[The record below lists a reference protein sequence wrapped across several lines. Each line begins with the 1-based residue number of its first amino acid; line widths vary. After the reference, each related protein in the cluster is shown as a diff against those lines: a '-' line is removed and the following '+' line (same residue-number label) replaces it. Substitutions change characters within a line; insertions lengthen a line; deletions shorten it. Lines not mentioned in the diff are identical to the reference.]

1 MIKPIVLN
9 NPPFTP
15 DDDQVIYM
23 EWQHYKGMNAFIR
36 KNYEWL
42 KKLFLSHSLRFCYL
56 PLMGKEVIRYNAPHI
71 TDEECDKILTSLP
84 SLQDCVVKDVDIHG
98 PVLVFAA
105 KDMEDGSAGSF
116 ILHYVDIETKW
127 YKH

>member
-15 DDDQVIYM
+15 DEDQVIYM

-42 KKLFLSHSLRFCYL
+42 MRHLRLRCCDL
-56 PLMGKEVIRYNAPHI
+56 KRVLRLHAAPA
-71 TDEECDKILTSLP
+71 E
-84 SLQDCVVKDVDIHG
+84 QHG
-98 PVLVFAA
+98 SCN
-105 KDMEDGSAGSF
+105 G
-116 ILHYVDIETKW
+116 
-127 YKH
+127 YK

>member
-15 DDDQVIYM
+15 DEDQVIYM

-42 KKLFLSHSLRFCYL
+42 MRHLRL
-56 PLMGKEVIRYNAPHI
+56 HAAPA
-71 TDEECDKILTSLP
+71 E
-84 SLQDCVVKDVDIHG
+84 QHG
-98 PVLVFAA
+98 
-105 KDMEDGSAGSF
+105 SCNR
-116 ILHYVDIETKW
+116 
-127 YKH
+127 